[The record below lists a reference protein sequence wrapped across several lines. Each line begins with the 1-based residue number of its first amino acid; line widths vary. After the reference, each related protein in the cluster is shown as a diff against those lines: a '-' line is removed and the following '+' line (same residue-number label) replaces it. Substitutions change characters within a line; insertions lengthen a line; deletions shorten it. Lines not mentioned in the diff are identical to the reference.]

1 MICVNTPGGQPM
13 ARFVPTLL
21 IVAAFSLVGI
31 AQESQIATQNGN
43 TLPDAESLLKEVR
56 QRYEHCQSYHI
67 EATDTRQLDGD
78 FSHDW
83 SKSVTTAIAAL
94 GNRYRFETHARGAWL
109 IQVSDGNTEWLYQP
123 ASHQYTQQAVSAS
136 GPSRFKSQWSHQF
149 YELVRAQDTV
159 KDLSRFPPPSLSAA
173 YLADETLTLNGHSIN
188 CFVIRAV
195 PRHRK
200 GWAHDTTSLLTLWI
214 DKDKHV
220 IRKSREHM
228 EGAIIFGEPHEHY
241 VSDEV
246 TTYDVADL
254 DPISIPPNAF
264 VFTPPPTATLIK
276 ELEDPMRAYA
286 ATTEAAAEIVGKP
299 APAIN
304 LKSADGKTISLNSF
318 AGKPVLIDFW
328 ATWCGACLD
337 AIPSL
342 EKLYAQ
348 TAPKGLVVLAVDQD
362 EEPQDAADY
371 LAEHKEPWPNFH
383 DSGEITKSLPHEGIP
398 YFVLV
403 DGTGKVVY
411 VSSGFD
417 ESKLTAN
424 LAKLGPAFATLPSG
438 AEP

>member
-1 MICVNTPGGQPM
+1 MREYSRGQPM
-13 ARFVPTLL
+13 ARFVPTRLSSRLSALL
-21 IVAAFSLVGI
+21 VSPKSPKSRLRTETPFRTRNHLERSQAAYG
-31 AQESQIATQNGN
+31 
-43 TLPDAESLLKEVR
+43 
-56 QRYEHCQSYHI
+56 EHCPSYHI
-67 EATDTRQLDGD
+67 EATDTRQLAGD

-83 SKSVTTAIAAL
+83 SKSVTTAMAAL
-94 GNRYRFETHARGAWL
+94 GNRYLLKRHARGAWL

-159 KDLSRFPPPSLSAA
+159 KDLSRFPPPLLSAA

-348 TAPKGLVVLAVDQD
+348 TAPKGWSCS
-362 EEPQDAADY
+362 PSI
-371 LAEHKEPWPNFH
+371 KTRNPRTRPTTWRN
-383 DSGEITKSLPHEGIP
+383 TKSPGPIFMTAVKSLNRSLTKESPI
-398 YFVLV
+398 
-403 DGTGKVVY
+403 
-411 VSSGFD
+411 SSSSM
-417 ESKLTAN
+417 EPVKLST
-424 LAKLGPAFATLPSG
+424 
-438 AEP
+438 